1 MDAHEK
7 RFRQMV
13 RKRVRDYVRR
23 ERQAPPL
30 LAWFSEGGNPRKVA
44 EARVGQAA
52 GAHEVRENIVAG
64 VREHGSAYVA
74 IGKLLVMEDEG
85 LIVGTSVYG
94 VVFVSEHEVAT
105 VEVPVTAGKVG
116 AWREAPI
123 VDRPGESPVDAWL
136 FVQQAVRSVGRERRG
151 AEERAARAR
160 AREAGLD
167 A

>member
-1 MDAHEK
+1 MDEHEK

-30 LAWFSEGGNPRKVA
+30 LAWCSEGENPRKVA

-52 GAHEVRENIVAG
+52 GAHEVRENIVAAI
-64 VREHGSAYVA
+64 RINESAYVA

-94 VVFVSEHEVAT
+94 LVFVSEHEVAT
-105 VEVPVTAGKVG
+105 VEVPVTAGKIG
-116 AWREAPI
+116 AWRDAPI
-123 VDRPGESPVDAWL
+123 VDRPGESAADAWL
-136 FVQQAVRSVGRERRG
+136 FVQQAVRSVARERRG
-151 AEERAARAR
+151 RAEAEARAR